1 MRTRRRSWQKFHLV
15 IHSRGVK
22 LGLGSLFAEQNAGRI
37 ITKTSNL
44 AILSASV
51 LSRGVCT
58 CIIPSSTMTR
68 DDAVDCATCL
78 IEEILS
84 CYYLL
89 ANLPSLNP
97 SPTVNGLFEKLVHL
111 CSQTL
116 DEATSAKV
124 SPRPPD
130 E

>member
-1 MRTRRRSWQKFHLV
+1 
-15 IHSRGVK
+15 
-22 LGLGSLFAEQNAGRI
+22 
-37 ITKTSNL
+37 
-44 AILSASV
+44 
-51 LSRGVCT
+51 
-58 CIIPSSTMTR
+58 MTR

-97 SPTVNGLFEKLVHL
+97 SPAVNGLFEKLVHL

-116 DEATSAKV
+116 DETTSTKV
-124 SPRPPD
+124 CLHPSQLFLPLPVYSDTPQILTHPKIFEITPHLRRLCSEGEYLLEIDWAGKVLRYENQREGKTRPF
-130 E
+130 

>member
-1 MRTRRRSWQKFHLV
+1 
-15 IHSRGVK
+15 
-22 LGLGSLFAEQNAGRI
+22 
-37 ITKTSNL
+37 
-44 AILSASV
+44 
-51 LSRGVCT
+51 
-58 CIIPSSTMTR
+58 MTR

-89 ANLPSLNP
+89 AKLPSLNP

-124 SPRPPD
+124 CLRVSHLFVPLPVATSDPPQILTHPKVAEISPHLRRLCSEGEYLLETD
-130 E
+130 WTGKILRHESQREGKM